1 MSTAQH
7 HAEWTAMTVAAV
19 AQDAAPARC
28 SVQAAAA
35 AVGDAGASW
44 NVSAAPYPALL
55 AGLAPQVLPLVPAK
69 G

>member
-1 MSTAQH
+1 
-7 HAEWTAMTVAAV
+7 MTVAAV

-35 AVGDAGASW
+35 AAAGDAGASS

-55 AGLAPQVLPLVPAK
+55 AGLAPLVLLPVPTK